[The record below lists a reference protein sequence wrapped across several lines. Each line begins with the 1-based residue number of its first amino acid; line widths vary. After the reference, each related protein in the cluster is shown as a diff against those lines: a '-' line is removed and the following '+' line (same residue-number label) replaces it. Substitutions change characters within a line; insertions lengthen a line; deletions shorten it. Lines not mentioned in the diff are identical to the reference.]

1 MANNANSA
9 GASRD
14 IATIS
19 TGVTITGDVDCAG
32 ELQISGRVNGE
43 IRAPAV
49 FVEVGGEVNGGINAD
64 RLRVAGSVDGT
75 LKVGDLAIEPNGE
88 VRGDVQYGRL
98 KIAAGGFIE
107 GKFARSGVQ
116 PAAVAEE
123 RSVKLVPP
131 ADTENPRRVY
141 VD

>member
-9 GASRD
+9 DAGRD

-19 TGVTITGDVDCAG
+19 SGVTITGDVDCAG
-32 ELQISGRVNGE
+32 ELQISGRVNGQ
-43 IRAPAV
+43 IRAAAV
-49 FVEVGGEVNGGINAD
+49 FVEAGGEVNGGISAD
-64 RLRVAGSVDGT
+64 RLRVSGSVEGT

-107 GKFARSGVQ
+107 GTFARSGAQ
-116 PAAVAEE
+116 PASAEE
-123 RSVKLVPP
+123 RSVKLVPSP
-131 ADTENPRRVY
+131 EADNPRRVY